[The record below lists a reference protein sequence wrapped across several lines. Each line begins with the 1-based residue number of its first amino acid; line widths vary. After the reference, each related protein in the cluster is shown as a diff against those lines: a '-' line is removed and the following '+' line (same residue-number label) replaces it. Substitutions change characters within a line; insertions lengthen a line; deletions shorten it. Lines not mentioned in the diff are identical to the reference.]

1 MQIYIPKREKFKHD
15 KTTTTYIVHTT
26 SVTNFMALLIQWIV
40 FPTLL
45 ILLLKWN
52 QKKVQ
57 LRINV
62 SNFFSTKGV
71 QLSKSI
77 DSTRTSLEH
86 WYCSFF
92 VLLEKV
98 QCPKSKQSSK
108 MRFCLFRFGPSYLLV
123 LVLPVINF
131 GRNHVSLKGSGFAS
145 QCGNFTILLLLRF
158 NVKSIWAFL
167 EVQNKPL

>member
-1 MQIYIPKREKFKHD
+1 M
-15 KTTTTYIVHTT
+15 
-26 SVTNFMALLIQWIV
+26 
-40 FPTLL
+40 FPTFSRLRGFNFQNQLIRLERLL
-45 ILLLKWN
+45 NTDIVL
-52 QKKVQ
+52 
-57 LRINV
+57 
-62 SNFFSTKGV
+62 
-71 QLSKSI
+71 
-77 DSTRTSLEH
+77 
-86 WYCSFF
+86 FF

-108 MRFCLFRFGPSYLLV
+108 MRFYLFRFGPSYLLV

-145 QCGNFTILLLLRF
+145 QCGNLTILLLLRF